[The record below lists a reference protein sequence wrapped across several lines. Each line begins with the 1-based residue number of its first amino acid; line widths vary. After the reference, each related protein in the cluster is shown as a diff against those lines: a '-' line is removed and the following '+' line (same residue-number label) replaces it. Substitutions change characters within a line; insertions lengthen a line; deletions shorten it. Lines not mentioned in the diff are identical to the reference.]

1 MRPLYARLFESLAGR
16 DMAEL
21 RGAAQRSITGQGV
34 TFNTGDGLQPFIVD
48 PIPRLI
54 DGDEWQLLSAAI
66 IQRVRALNLF
76 VCDVYGER
84 EIVEQGIVPASAIES
99 CAHFEP
105 DLAGSLPPSGVFTH
119 LAGLDLVRGAD
130 GVPLALEDNLRS
142 PSGLTFALAARRMS
156 ARVLPDD
163 AADLDTTG
171 AAAFTA
177 LGRALRQAAP
187 EGVDDPQVAI
197 VSDGPRS
204 GAWYEHQ
211 RLAHHLDVPLYS
223 LSDVE
228 LHRGAVYGRGAD
240 SVLAPIDVIYRRT
253 EGDRLRSPDG
263 RLTGLGELLLDP
275 ILDGRVAS
283 VNAFGSGVAD
293 DKLTHAYVERII
305 EFYLGE
311 QPLIRSV
318 KTYDPSGPET
328 KSMIAER
335 AGELVF
341 KPRSGL
347 GGAGVTIGPLA
358 GRDELDSAMARLTE
372 DPLGWVVQETVSLS
386 THPTIVGD
394 SLEPRRIDLRP
405 YAVHGAQTVE
415 PLPVCL
421 TRVALQRGGMIVN
434 SSRNGGAKDTWIT
447 DQ

>member
-1 MRPLYARLFESLAGR
+1 
-16 DMAEL
+16 MAEL
-21 RGAAQRSITGQGV
+21 RAAAQRSITGQGV
-34 TFNTGDGLQPFIVD
+34 TFNTGEGLQPFIVD

-54 DGDEWQLLSAAI
+54 AADEWRLLSAAI

-84 EIVEQGIVPASAIES
+84 EIVEAGLIPGHAIDS
-99 CAHFEP
+99 CEMYEP
-105 DLAGSLPPSGVFTH
+105 DLAGTLPPAGVFTH
-119 LAGLDLVRGAD
+119 LAGLDVVRGAD
-130 GVPLALEDNLRS
+130 GAPLVLEDNLRS
-142 PSGLTFALAARRMS
+142 PSGLTFSMAARRMS
-156 ARVLPDD
+156 ARVLPEQ
-163 AADLDTTG
+163 AAELDVTG
-171 AAAFTA
+171 AAAFTT

-211 RLAHHLDVPLYS
+211 KLADQLEVPLYS

-228 LHRGAVYGRGAD
+228 LHRGAVYGRQAD
-240 SVLAPIDVIYRRT
+240 GVLAPIDVIYRRT
-253 EGDRLRSPDG
+253 DGDRLRLADG
-263 RLTGLGELLLDP
+263 RLTALGELLLEP
-275 ILDGRVAS
+275 ILAGRVAS
-283 VNAFGSGVAD
+283 VNAFGTGVAD
-293 DKLTHAYVERII
+293 DKLMHAYVESMIS
-305 EFYLGE
+305 FYLKE
-311 QPLIRSV
+311 EPLINSV
-318 KTYDPSGPET
+318 ATYDPSDPET
-328 KSMIAER
+328 LAMIGGR

-341 KPRSGL
+341 KPRGGL
-347 GGAGVTIGPLA
+347 GGSDVTIGPLA
-358 GRDELDSAMARLTE
+358 TSEELDVALARLTD

-386 THPTIVGD
+386 THPTIVGN

-447 DQ
+447 DGTVDQ